1 MVEGFDVG
9 WVRDNATYWWAK
21 GFAKD
26 SSFEAF
32 RTVLDE
38 MVGLGVL
45 RRTASRYALRSSN
58 LLTLLGSKNRS
69 HRRCWT

>member
-21 GFAKD
+21 EYAKD

-45 RRTASRYALRSSN
+45 RQDGPRRYALRSSN
-58 LLTLLGSKNRS
+58 LLTLLGSNNIAQAS
-69 HRRCWT
+69 A